1 MDPRKPAP
9 PKVVSF
15 GGGKPNPVADYNA
28 GLVER
33 VKANA
38 AANKVPIPNLMA
50 AAANYQPGKDQPMT
64 LSQMAGAQ
72 QNILNMTEDPT
83 RPKLSPE
90 TVAGLQHLQQQA
102 QAAHATATPA
112 PTAAPGP
119 STSKFTTEEAR
130 RLEETSDMDF
140 DLMLARMSSDAINNE
155 EERKAVEAR
164 VAPMSLAD
172 GLVSNEWTQHVPI
185 KPGVL
190 NVTFRSTTGVEA
202 ESLRQLVLLETQDN
216 PKAASMAGERLGFF
230 QVVAAIKMINGQEY
244 ANHLVFN
251 GTTQVFDKDI
261 FMSKVNALS
270 MKPAL
275 LIHSLQVHAYWF
287 DRRVRDLFST
297 TALKNG

>member
-15 GGGKPNPVADYNA
+15 GKANPAADYNA

-33 VKANA
+33 IKKQAQ
-38 AANKVPIPNLMA
+38 NKPPIPNLLA
-50 AAANYQPGKDQPMT
+50 AASNYQPGKDPPMT
-64 LSQMAGAQ
+64 LSQMADAQ
-72 QNILNMTEDPT
+72 KNILNVTEDTP
-83 RPKLSPE
+83 RPKLGAE
-90 TVAGLQHLQQQA
+90 TLAGLNALQQQA
-102 QAAHATATPA
+102 QAAQAAA
-112 PTAAPGP
+112 AAAAAPSP
-119 STSKFTTEEAR
+119 QPAAAPSKFTTEEKA

-164 VAPMSLAD
+164 VAPMNLAD

-190 NVTFRSTTGVEA
+190 NVTFRSTTGVESEA
-202 ESLRQLVLLETQDN
+202 LRQLVLLETQDN

-251 GTTQVFDKDI
+251 GTMQVFDKDI

-270 MKPAL
+270 MKPSL